1 MKSRAAGP
9 GILNPERILTL
20 AAGSADA
27 RAPDRNVRRLSST
40 SGAALALWLCQVS
53 AVPQFQGR
61 PEQKRYS
68 ASCHGFVESDEL
80 AWDLSRD
87 PYKCI
92 PVLGMVTGL
101 ARGPPIHLHYDSH
114 DLHEAQLGRRAFW
127 RVPQCAAEQ
136 HVQSFGQ
143 RASTK
148 RNSDRCVSGSA
159 QNKIMTALASLCLM
173 AGDTPQYSA
182 YPWE

>member
-1 MKSRAAGP
+1 MDSCLPPLAAALPSVTSVKSRDAGP
-9 GILNPERILTL
+9 GILNPGRVLTL

-27 RAPDRNVRRLSST
+27 RAPDRNVWRLSST

-61 PEQKRYS
+61 PGQKRYS

-87 PYKCI
+87 PYKCT

-101 ARGPPIHLHYDSH
+101 ARGPPIPVCMRSAFPCKEKPVPSH
-114 DLHEAQLGRRAFW
+114 AVQYTYI
-127 RVPQCAAEQ
+127 AA
-136 HVQSFGQ
+136 
-143 RASTK
+143 
-148 RNSDRCVSGSA
+148 
-159 QNKIMTALASLCLM
+159 
-173 AGDTPQYSA
+173 
-182 YPWE
+182 